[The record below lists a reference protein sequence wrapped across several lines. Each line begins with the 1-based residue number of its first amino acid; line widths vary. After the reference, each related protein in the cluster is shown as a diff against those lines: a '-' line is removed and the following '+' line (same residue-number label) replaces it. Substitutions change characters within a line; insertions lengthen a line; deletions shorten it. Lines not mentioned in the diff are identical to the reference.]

1 MIRAATWKRL
11 NKSWR
16 YPCIGRAMFQKR
28 ENKRERQYVRS
39 IYKAVKKRRQ
49 AYRHTPLFFFHLFL
63 EFPMFFFS

>member
-16 YPCIGRAMFQKR
+16 YPCIWRAMFQKR

-49 AYRHTPLFFFHLFL
+49 RSIQTHPTFFSFFL
-63 EFPMFFFS
+63 EFLMF